1 MRRGQN
7 LSKRSV
13 LVERREKAWA
23 LVKRGKSLQEI
34 ADELGYS
41 KSSAQRDVQ
50 HVMNEVAE
58 RTVRD
63 AMSQRALDVARVE
76 DVIGAWFPAAAGVTF
91 ELPDDDET
99 AGATLRKPEAQAVAG
114 DLFATD
120 DDPDE
125 PRARLVQALLDRDAA
140 EVFLKAVEQKGKL
153 LGYYRQEVALTTQTP
168 LVVATTDLSGLS
180 ETELDAVIRNLQAA
194 LGAGDD

>member
-1 MRRGQN
+1 MRRGQK

-50 HVMNEVAE
+50 HVMNEVSE
-58 RTVRD
+58 RTIQS

-76 DVIGAWFPAAAGVTF
+76 DVIGAWYPAAAKVVF
-91 ELPDDDET
+91 ELPDDDD
-99 AGATLRKPEAQAVAG
+99 ALGITLRQTV
-114 DLFATD
+114 TD
-120 DDPDE
+120 DDSSDTDGDPSA
-125 PRARLVQALLDRDAA
+125 PRVTVVQALLDRDAA
-140 EVFLKAVEQKGKL
+140 EVFLKAVDQKGKL
-153 LGYYRQEVALTTQTP
+153 LGYYRQEVALTTPAP
-168 LVVATTDLSGLS
+168 LMVATADLSGLN
-180 ETELDAVIRNLQAA
+180 EDELDAVIRNLQAA
-194 LGAGDD
+194 LGAGND

>member
-7 LSKRSV
+7 LSKRSA

-50 HVMNEVAE
+50 HVLDEVRE
-58 RTVRD
+58 RTIQD

-76 DVIGAWFPAAAGVTF
+76 DVIGAWYPAAAGVTF
-91 ELPDDDET
+91 ELPGDEEALILRQPGTAAPDDNP
-99 AGATLRKPEAQAVAG
+99 GG
-114 DLFATD
+114 
-120 DDPDE
+120 DPDA

-140 EVFLKAVEQKGKL
+140 EVFLKAVDQKGKL
-153 LGYYRQEVALTTQTP
+153 LGYYRQEVALTAQTP
-168 LVVATTDLSGLS
+168 LVVATTDLSGLG
-180 ETELDAVIRNLQAA
+180 EVELDAVIRNLQAA
-194 LGAGDD
+194 LSAGDD

>member
-7 LSKRSV
+7 LSKRSA

-50 HVMNEVAE
+50 HVLDEVRE
-58 RTVRD
+58 RTIQD

-76 DVIGAWFPAAAGVTF
+76 DVIGAWYPAAAGVTF
-91 ELPDDDET
+91 ELPGDEEALILRQPGTAAADDNS
-99 AGATLRKPEAQAVAG
+99 
-114 DLFATD
+114 D
-120 DDPDE
+120 DDPDA

-140 EVFLKAVEQKGKL
+140 EVFLKAVDQKGKL
-153 LGYYRQEVALTTQTP
+153 LGYYRQEVALTAQTP
-168 LVVATTDLSGLS
+168 LVVATTDLSGLG
-180 ETELDAVIRNLQAA
+180 EVELDAVIRNLQAA
-194 LGAGDD
+194 LSAGDD

>member
-7 LSKRSV
+7 LSKRTA
-13 LVERREKAWA
+13 LAERREKAWSLA
-23 LVKRGKSLQEI
+23 KRGKSLQEI

-50 HVMNEVAE
+50 HVLDEVTE
-58 RTVRD
+58 RTIQS

-91 ELPDDDET
+91 ELPGDDEALLLRQPGT
-99 AGATLRKPEAQAVAG
+99 AAPDENPDA
-114 DLFATD
+114 
-120 DDPDE
+120 DPDA
-125 PRARLVQALLDRDAA
+125 PTVRLVQALLDRDAA
-140 EVFLKAVEQKGKL
+140 EVFLKAVDQKGKL
-153 LGYYRQEVALTTQTP
+153 LGYYRQEVALTTPAP
-168 LVVATTDLSGLS
+168 LMVATADLSGLS
-180 ETELDAVIRNLQAA
+180 EVELDAVIRNLQAA

>member
-7 LSKRSV
+7 LSKRSA

-50 HVMNEVAE
+50 HVLDEVRE
-58 RTVRD
+58 RTIQD

-76 DVIGAWFPAAAGVTF
+76 DVIGAWYPAAAGVTF
-91 ELPDDDET
+91 ELPGDDEALILRQPGT
-99 AGATLRKPEAQAVAG
+99 AAA
-114 DLFATD
+114 DDNSD
-120 DDPDE
+120 DDPDA

-140 EVFLKAVEQKGKL
+140 EVFLKAVDQKGKL
-153 LGYYRQEVALTTQTP
+153 LGYYRQEVAVYAQTP
-168 LVVATTDLSGLS
+168 LVVASTDLTGLG
-180 ETELDAVIRNLQAA
+180 EAELDAVIRNLQAA

>member
-1 MRRGQN
+1 MRRGQK

-50 HVMNEVAE
+50 HVMNEVSE

-76 DVIGAWFPAAAGVTF
+76 DVIGAWYPAAASVTF
-91 ELPDDDET
+91 ELPDDET
-99 AGATLRKPEAQAVAG
+99 TGVTLRKPEAQAVGG
-114 DLFATD
+114 DLLATD
-120 DDPDE
+120 DEPDE

-140 EVFLKAVEQKGKL
+140 EVFLKAVDQKGKL
-153 LGYYRQEVALTTQTP
+153 LGYYRQEVALVAQTP
-168 LVVATTDLSGLS
+168 LVVATSDLSGLS

-194 LGAGDD
+194 LGAGND

>member
-76 DVIGAWFPAAAGVTF
+76 DVIGAWFPAAAKVVF
-91 ELPDDDET
+91 ELPDDDEA
-99 AGATLRKPEAQAVAG
+99 AGVTLRRPGGTEPDDAPT
-114 DLFATD
+114 DPD
-120 DDPDE
+120 DDPPA
-125 PRARLVQALLDRDAA
+125 PRVTVVQALLDRDAA

-168 LVVATTDLSGLS
+168 LVVATTDLSGLN

>member
-7 LSKRSV
+7 LSKRSA

-50 HVMNEVAE
+50 HVLDEVRE
-58 RTVRD
+58 RTIRD

-91 ELPDDDET
+91 ELPGDDEALILRQPGT
-99 AGATLRKPEAQAVAG
+99 AAA
-114 DLFATD
+114 DDNSD
-120 DDPDE
+120 DDPDA

-140 EVFLKAVEQKGKL
+140 EVFLKAVDQKGKL
-153 LGYYRQEVALTTQTP
+153 LGYYRQEVALTAQTP
-168 LVVATTDLSGLS
+168 LVVATTDLSGLG
-180 ETELDAVIRNLQAA
+180 EVELDAVIRNLQAA
-194 LGAGDD
+194 LSAGDD

>member
-7 LSKRSV
+7 LSKRSA

-50 HVMNEVAE
+50 HVLDEVRE
-58 RTVRD
+58 RTIQD

-76 DVIGAWFPAAAGVTF
+76 DVIGAWYPAAAGVTF
-91 ELPDDDET
+91 ELPGDDEALILRQPGT
-99 AGATLRKPEAQAVAG
+99 AAA
-114 DLFATD
+114 DDNSD
-120 DDPDE
+120 DDPDA

-140 EVFLKAVEQKGKL
+140 EVFLKAVDQKGKL
-153 LGYYRQEVALTTQTP
+153 LGYYRQEVALTAQTP
-168 LVVATTDLSGLS
+168 LVVATTDLSGLG
-180 ETELDAVIRNLQAA
+180 EVELDAVIRNLQAA
-194 LGAGDD
+194 LSAGDD

>member
-7 LSKRSV
+7 LSKRSA

-50 HVMNEVAE
+50 HVLDEVRE
-58 RTVRD
+58 RTIQD

-76 DVIGAWFPAAAGVTF
+76 DVIGAWYPAAAGVTF
-91 ELPDDDET
+91 ELPGDDEALILRQPGT
-99 AGATLRKPEAQAVAG
+99 AAA
-114 DLFATD
+114 DDNSD
-120 DDPDE
+120 DDPDA

-140 EVFLKAVEQKGKL
+140 EVFLKAVYQKGKL
-153 LGYYRQEVALTTQTP
+153 LGYYRQEVALTAQTP
-168 LVVATTDLSGLS
+168 LVVATTDLSGLG
-180 ETELDAVIRNLQAA
+180 EVELDAVIRNLQAA
-194 LGAGDD
+194 LSAGDD

>member
-7 LSKRSV
+7 LSKRSA

-50 HVMNEVAE
+50 HVLDEVRE
-58 RTVRD
+58 RTIQD

-76 DVIGAWFPAAAGVTF
+76 DVIGAWYPAAAGVTF
-91 ELPDDDET
+91 ELPGDDEALILRQPGT
-99 AGATLRKPEAQAVAG
+99 AAA
-114 DLFATD
+114 DDNSD
-120 DDPDE
+120 DDPDA

-140 EVFLKAVEQKGKL
+140 EVFLKAVDQKGKL
-153 LGYYRQEVALTTQTP
+153 LGYYRQEVALTAQTP
-168 LVVATTDLSGLS
+168 LVVATTDLSGLG
-180 ETELDAVIRNLQAA
+180 EVELDAVTRNLQAA
-194 LGAGDD
+194 LSAGDD

>member
-76 DVIGAWFPAAAGVTF
+76 DVIGAWFPAAAKVVF
-91 ELPDDDET
+91 ELPDDDEA
-99 AGATLRKPEAQAVAG
+99 AGATLRKPEAQAA
-114 DLFATD
+114 D
-120 DDPDE
+120 DDDLDE
-125 PRARLVQALLDRDAA
+125 PRVTVVQALLDRDAA

-153 LGYYRQEVALTTQTP
+153 LGYYRQEVALTTPAP